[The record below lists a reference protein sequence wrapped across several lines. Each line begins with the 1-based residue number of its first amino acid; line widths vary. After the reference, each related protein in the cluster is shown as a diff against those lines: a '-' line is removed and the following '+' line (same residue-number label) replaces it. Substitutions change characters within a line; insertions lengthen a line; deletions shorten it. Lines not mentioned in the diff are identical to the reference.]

1 MRKVAG
7 YNLNTVDPIG
17 HNMASLLVG
26 SEGTLGFFTE
36 IDVDL
41 APLPPKRVLGICHFP
56 HFRDAMAAT
65 QHLVTLDPEAV
76 ELVDRGI
83 IELSREMPQ
92 FRATVER
99 MVRGE
104 PDALLLVEF
113 AGDDET
119 VLLRRL
125 RELDRMMGDLG
136 FPFSVVEAVDPG
148 FQAAVWRV
156 REAGLTDR
164 KSKRL

>member
-1 MRKVAG
+1 
-7 YNLNTVDPIG
+7 
-17 HNMASLLVG
+17 
-26 SEGTLGFFTE
+26 
-36 IDVDL
+36 
-41 APLPPKRVLGICHFP
+41 
-56 HFRDAMAAT
+56 MAAT

-136 FPFSVVEAVDPG
+136 FPFSVVEAVRSEEHTSEL
-148 FQAAVWRV
+148 QALMRISYAVFCF
-156 REAGLTDR
+156 
-164 KSKRL
+164 

>member
-1 MRKVAG
+1 
-7 YNLNTVDPIG
+7 
-17 HNMASLLVG
+17 
-26 SEGTLGFFTE
+26 
-36 IDVDL
+36 
-41 APLPPKRVLGICHFP
+41 
-56 HFRDAMAAT
+56 MAAT

-92 FRATVER
+92 FRGTVER

-104 PDALLLVEF
+104 PDALLLVAC

-156 REAGLTDR
+156 REAGLNIVMSMTGDGKPVSFIEDCAVPLADLADFTDR
-164 KSKRL
+164 QIGRAHV